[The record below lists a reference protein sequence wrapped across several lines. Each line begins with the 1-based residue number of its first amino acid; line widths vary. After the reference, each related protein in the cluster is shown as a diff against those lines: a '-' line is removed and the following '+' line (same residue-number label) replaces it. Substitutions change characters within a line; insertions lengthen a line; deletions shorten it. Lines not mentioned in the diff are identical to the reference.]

1 MDVAALLAESY
12 GRIGPILHRA
22 VRGLD
27 SRGLT
32 FRPDDDAN
40 TLAWLVWHAA
50 RVQDAQVADVAGIG
64 QVWVVQGWAQR
75 FGLPFASSATG
86 YGQSSDDVAAVDAP
100 VELLLGYY
108 DAVARQTSGFLDG
121 LRPEDLDEVVDESWD
136 PPVTLGVRLV
146 SILGDDLQH
155 AGQASYVRGLL
166 DRSGQ

>member
-12 GRIGPILHRA
+12 GRIGPVLHRA
-22 VRGLD
+22 VRDLD

-32 FRPDDDAN
+32 FRPDGEAN
-40 TLAWLVWHAA
+40 SLAWLVWHAA
-50 RVQDAQVADVAGIG
+50 RVQDAQIADVAGIG

-75 FGLPFASSATG
+75 LGLPFVATATG
-86 YGQSSDDVAAVDAP
+86 YGQTSDDVARVDAP
-100 VELLLGYY
+100 ADLLLGYY
-108 DAVARQTSGFLDG
+108 DAVAQQTLDFLARLGPD
-121 LRPEDLDEVVDESWD
+121 DLDEVVDESWD

-166 DRSGQ
+166 DRSGH

>member
-1 MDVAALLAESY
+1 VDVGALLAEEL

-32 FRPDDDAN
+32 FRPDGDAN

-50 RVQDAQVADVAGIG
+50 RVQDAQIADVAGIG

-75 FGLPFASSATG
+75 LGLPFTSSATG
-86 YGQSSDDVAAVDAP
+86 YGQSSDEVALVDAP
-100 VELLLGYY
+100 TELLLGYY
-108 DAVARQTSGFLDG
+108 DAVAEQTLDFLG
-121 LRPEDLDEVVDESWD
+121 RLHPADLDEVVDESWD

-146 SILGDDLQH
+146 SIVADDLQH

-166 DRSGQ
+166 DRSGR

>member
-1 MDVAALLAESY
+1 MDVAALLAEAY

-27 SRGLT
+27 SGGLT
-32 FRPDDDAN
+32 FRPDAEAN
-40 TLAWLVWHAA
+40 TLAWLVWHTA

-64 QVWVVQGWAQR
+64 QVWVVQAWASR

-86 YGQSSDDVAAVDAP
+86 YGQSSNEVALVDAP
-100 VELLLGYY
+100 ADLLLGYY
-108 DAVARQTSGFLDG
+108 DAVAQQTLDFLARLSAD
-121 LRPEDLDEVVDESWD
+121 DLDDVVDESWD

-166 DRSGQ
+166 DRSGS